1 MCFDGLQVQRLQRQL
16 FTTQGELAE
25 AMDSLAMMELTVL
38 AAHEE
43 SMERTRETIDAQ
55 AAAEALEINLQ
66 TAGLRI
72 K

>member
-1 MCFDGLQVQRLQRQL
+1 
-16 FTTQGELAE
+16 
-25 AMDSLAMMELTVL
+25 MDSLAMMELTVL

>member
-1 MCFDGLQVQRLQRQL
+1 M
-16 FTTQGELAE
+16 TQGELAE
-25 AMDSLAMMELTVL
+25 AADSLAMMELTVL